1 MTIDTAKNR
10 KNRVFKRNFKVLGHF
25 LSEFRIKLSILLY
38 MSYKITNYT
47 YKKAKLIGIKVF
59 PSDNKKYKLD
69 IFDLDG
75 NYITSVGAYG
85 YKDYPTYMN
94 ENGFEYAEN
103 SYHPFCKF
111 SVEEHV

>member
-1 MTIDTAKNR
+1 
-10 KNRVFKRNFKVLGHF
+10 
-25 LSEFRIKLSILLY
+25 

-103 SYHPFCKF
+103 RRRLYKLRHNKDRHIIYSRGWFADQLLW
-111 SVEEHV
+111 